1 MNSAQT
7 EFFDIIPVSVIDIK
21 HQMKR
26 KLGNASS
33 TSSRSEHSPFPEEVS
48 DLCFQFFLKDCKNIF
63 DCFAGWGDRAL
74 KAKEW
79 KKNYIGYDSSED
91 AIKISNDKGCN
102 NILANS
108 LTAEIPQHDG
118 LITCPPYW
126 NLEKYNGD
134 GIDRIKTWEDFI
146 IQYKNIFMRCWDR
159 AEIGSTYCVMIG
171 EWRKNHIFYDLE
183 YETRKIFK
191 ELGAVLFDQ
200 IIMSRKKVSKIP
212 IMLPQAKR
220 LGYTVRV
227 HETLLIYKKNK

>member
-1 MNSAQT
+1 
-7 EFFDIIPVSVIDIK
+7 
-21 HQMKR
+21 
-26 KLGNASS
+26 
-33 TSSRSEHSPFPEEVS
+33 
-48 DLCFQFFLKDCKNIF
+48 
-63 DCFAGWGDRAL
+63 
-74 KAKEW
+74 
-79 KKNYIGYDSSED
+79 
-91 AIKISNDKGCN
+91 
-102 NILANS
+102 
-108 LTAEIPQHDG
+108 
-118 LITCPPYW
+118 
-126 NLEKYNGD
+126 
-134 GIDRIKTWEDFI
+134 
-146 IQYKNIFMRCWDR
+146 MRCWDR